1 MTQREPS
8 SPAETHRIDP
18 DAIEVDAVKVLR
30 RLSRHGFD
38 AYLVGGCVRDLLV
51 GRPPKDFD
59 VATNA
64 RPRQIKRLFRNSRII
79 GRRFRLVHVR
89 FGPHIIEVSTFRAP
103 PPPQEGDD
111 PLVSRDNVFGT
122 QEQDAF
128 RRDFTINGLFYDIAR
143 RRVIDHV
150 DGLRDLEERRIRT
163 IGDPERRVRED
174 PVRILRAARFAGR
187 LDFELDPG
195 LRDAACT
202 HAADL
207 TRSAPPRVLEEIFRL
222 LDGHGAAPSWR
233 ILDEVGAVDVL
244 LPEVAPLPPFF
255 FEALERLERLGGG
268 RRDPAPRSLLLAVLL
283 APYVKPALLDGQAHD
298 YEAKVSELIR
308 PVSLRL
314 TVARRDQS
322 VARQCLAAQ
331 PRFLREPHGRGA
343 RRLTRRDFF
352 AEALTLRRLLGPMSA
367 VEPDP
372 LPAWETLTDEERR
385 DRGPR
390 RRRKRRGRRGGR
402 RKRALRAKAAAGK
415 DGACPSPPASSS
427 APVPPPPSSGSPPGS
442 SSGGSLPA

>member
-1 MTQREPS
+1 MTQREPP
-8 SPAETHRIDP
+8 SPAHTHRIDP
-18 DAIEVDAVKVLR
+18 DAIESDAVKVLR
-30 RLSRHGFD
+30 RLSRHGFE
-38 AYLVGGCVRDLLV
+38 AYLVGGCVRDLLL

-89 FGPHIIEVSTFRAP
+89 FGPRLIEVSTFRAP
-103 PPPQEGDD
+103 PPLEGDD

-128 RRDFTINGLFYDIAR
+128 RRDFTINGLFFDIER
-143 RRVIDHV
+143 RRVIDHI
-150 DGLRDLEERRIRT
+150 DGLRDLEARRVRT

-187 LDFELDPG
+187 LDFALDPD
-195 LRDAACT
+195 LREAARD

-207 TRSAPPRVLEEIFRL
+207 TRSAPPRVLEEIYRLLGSQGAARSFRL
-222 LDGHGAAPSWR
+222 LE
-233 ILDEVGAVDVL
+233 EVGAVPVL

-255 FEALERLERLGGG
+255 FEALERMERLGGG
-268 RRDPAPRSLLLAVLL
+268 GRDQPPRSLMLAVLL
-283 APYVKPALLDGQAHD
+283 APHVKPALLDGQAHD

-308 PVSLRL
+308 PLGLRL
-314 TVARRDQS
+314 TVARRDLS
-322 VARQCLAAQ
+322 VARQCLSAQ
-331 PRFLREPHGRGA
+331 PRFLREPRGRGA
-343 RRLTRRDFF
+343 RRFTRRDFF
-352 AEALTLRRLLGPMSA
+352 PEALTLRRLLGPLSP

-372 LPAWETLTDEERR
+372 FPTWEALADEERG

-390 RRRKRRGRRGGR
+390 KRRRRRGRRSGR

-415 DGACPSPPASSS
+415 DGVCPSPSVSSS
-427 APVPPPPSSGSPPGS
+427 APVPPTPSSGSPPDS
-442 SSGGSLPA
+442 SSGASSPA

>member
-8 SPAETHRIDP
+8 SPAPKHRIDP
-18 DAIEVDAVKVLR
+18 DAIQADAVKVLR

-59 VATNA
+59 VATSA

-89 FGPHIIEVSTFRAP
+89 FGEHIIEVSTFRA

-128 RRDFTINGLFYDIAR
+128 RRDFTINGLFYDIGR

-150 DGLRDLEERRIRT
+150 DGLSDLEERRIRT
-163 IGDPERRVRED
+163 IGDPELRVQED

-187 LDFELDPG
+187 LDFVLDPG
-195 LRDAACT
+195 LREAACN

-222 LDGHGAAPSWR
+222 LDSQGAAQAFR
-233 ILDEVGAVDVL
+233 ILDEVGAVEVL

-255 FEALERLERLGGG
+255 FEALERLERLDGDGP
-268 RRDPAPRSLLLAVLL
+268 RPTPRSLLLAVLL
-283 APYVKPALLDGQAHD
+283 APHVKPALLDGEAHD
-298 YEAKVSELIR
+298 FEARVSELIR
-308 PVSLRL
+308 PLGLRL

-352 AEALTLRRLLGPMSA
+352 GEALALRRLLGPLSA
-367 VEPDP
+367 VDPDP
-372 LPAWETLTDEERR
+372 LPAWEALADEERG
-385 DRGPR
+385 DRRPR

-402 RKRALRAKAAAGK
+402 RRQALRATAAAGK
-415 DGACPSPPASSS
+415 DGACPSPSASSS
-427 APVPPPPSSGSPPGS
+427 APVPPTPSSGSPPDS
-442 SSGGSLPA
+442 SSGGSSPA